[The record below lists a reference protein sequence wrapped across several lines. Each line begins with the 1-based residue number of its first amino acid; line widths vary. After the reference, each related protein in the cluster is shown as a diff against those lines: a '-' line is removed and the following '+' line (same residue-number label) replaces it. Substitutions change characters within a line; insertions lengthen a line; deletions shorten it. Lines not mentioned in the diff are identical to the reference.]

1 VGEPEIRKG
10 LAKLQ
15 YADAWAQSLRESHAD
30 SPARTAMLEDH
41 WREVE
46 LLHGAAK
53 KLGIDDVERVAC
65 SLREE
70 RGALA
75 PWF

>member
-1 VGEPEIRKG
+1 MGEPEFRKG

-30 SPARTAMLEDH
+30 SPARAAMLEDH

-46 LLHGAAK
+46 LLRGAAQR
-53 KLGIDDVERVAC
+53 LGGDAVERVAC